1 MKFMLCQ
8 TLCFAVVVPVLGAHT
23 LTPNQQR
30 RCWKAG
36 WRSTQAF
43 DSRLTHDLGV
53 ENRAYSADSLGELVV
68 DHDILVLVDRPQLF
82 QRGM

>member
-43 DSRLTHDLGV
+43 DSRLIPTANAMKTL
-53 ENRAYSADSLGELVV
+53 NK
-68 DHDILVLVDRPQLF
+68 
-82 QRGM
+82 